1 MKTRHIRETII
12 MSNSVKQFLLSLAV
26 TAALLVS
33 GAVAVAVH
41 LMLDGSKG
49 AEGKRLIRA
58 HKAVPV
64 R

>member
-1 MKTRHIRETII
+1 
-12 MSNSVKQFLLSLAV
+12 MSNSVKQFLVSLAV

-33 GAVAVAVH
+33 GAVTVAVH